1 MPAKKQS
8 SVAKMGTSGKSPAAK
23 KQGSVA
29 KKQGSAASKKGS
41 SVLQKTSLTEPE
53 ATVHHGH
60 EEEEVR
66 GEEQEESQDHLVGV
80 DEQQEIDDDHEEGE
94 DDEEEEEAAEGD
106 AEETMADVTVSTSKV
121 SSSGAANMSKKNTGL
136 VFNCYNVR
144 RKLLRSGRVKKVKS
158 EAAVYM
164 AAVLEYIVAELMEI
178 AGNGAEALKMKTIKP
193 RHIRLAVDEDY
204 DFMELFESAQV
215 VLPGAGVSPRIH
227 AVLSSIVTPD
237 TFRGWNK
244 QGQSG
249 KVLASG

>member
-8 SVAKMGTSGKSPAAK
+8 SVAKMGTSGKSPA
-23 KQGSVA
+23 A